1 MEDFKDRFNK
11 AVEASGKTRAQISR
25 ETGITESMLSY
36 YATGRTIPRR
46 GKLMMICENIGASP
60 GYLLFGEEAVS
71 NASEEKLVEI
81 YNQLDVK
88 YQKDL
93 INYGSYLVIKQEAE
107 QNGTTD

>member
-1 MEDFKDRFNK
+1 MEDFKDRFNN

-36 YATGRTIPRR
+36 YATGRTVPRR

-60 GYLLFGEEAVS
+60 GYLLFGEEAVT
-71 NASEEKLVEI
+71 NASEEKMMEI

-88 YQKDL
+88 WQKDL
-93 INYGSYLVIKQEAE
+93 INYGSYLLLKQEE
-107 QNGTTD
+107 EHGKTD

>member
-36 YATGRTIPRR
+36 YATGRTVPRR

-60 GYLLFGEEAVS
+60 GYLLFGEEAVT
-71 NASEEKLVEI
+71 NASEEKMMEI

-88 YQKDL
+88 WQKDL
-93 INYGSYLVIKQEAE
+93 INYGSYLLLKQEE
-107 QNGTTD
+107 EHGKTD

>member
-36 YATGRTIPRR
+36 YATGRTVPRR

-60 GYLLFGEEAVS
+60 GYLLFGEEAVT
-71 NASEEKLVEI
+71 NASEEKMMEI

-88 YQKDL
+88 WKKDL
-93 INYGSYLVIKQEAE
+93 INYGSYLLLKQEE
-107 QNGTTD
+107 EHGKTD

>member
-1 MEDFKDRFNK
+1 MEEFKDRFNK

-71 NASEEKLVEI
+71 NASEETLMEI
-81 YNQLDVK
+81 YNKLEVK

-93 INYGSYLVIKQEAE
+93 INYGSYLLIKQEE
-107 QNGTTD
+107 ENGKTD